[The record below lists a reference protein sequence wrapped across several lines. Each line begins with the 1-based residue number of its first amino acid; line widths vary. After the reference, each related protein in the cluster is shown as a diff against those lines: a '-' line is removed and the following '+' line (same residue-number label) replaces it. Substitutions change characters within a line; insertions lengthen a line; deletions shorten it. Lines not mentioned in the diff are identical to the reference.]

1 MNEAVKFGWNSM
13 KSNFWFFVGI
23 FIVGGLAMVLPTA
36 LMLAL
41 EYMGRQSS
49 VSMVAL
55 RAYLS
60 SFLQV
65 VSWVVNLIIGMG
77 YITIALKLVDGQK
90 PAFKDLFTSIK
101 HFFSFLLVNL
111 CYGVI
116 VFVGILLLIVPGI
129 MWALKFQLA
138 PYFVIDRGLD
148 PITALKASA
157 VATKGAKVELL
168 LFGILLQFINAA
180 GFLVILLGLFAT
192 IPTTMVAL
200 AHMYRQLSTRVPATA
215 A

>member
-13 KSNFWFFVGI
+13 KSNFWLFVGV
-23 FIVGGLAMVLPTA
+23 FVVGGLVMILPTA
-36 LMLAL
+36 LGFALAL
-41 EYMGRQSS
+41 PAFKSTGMYVVRG
-49 VSMVAL
+49 
-55 RAYLS
+55 YLS

-65 VSWVVNLIIGMG
+65 ASWVVNLIIGMG

-129 MWALKFQLA
+129 IWALKFQLA
-138 PYFVIDRGLD
+138 PYFVIDRGMD

-157 VATKGAKVELL
+157 AATKGAKVELL

-180 GFLVILLGLFAT
+180 GFLVVLLGLFAT
-192 IPTTMVAL
+192 VPTTMVAL
-200 AHMYRQLSTRVPATA
+200 AHMYRALSKRVPVA
-215 A
+215 AA